1 MTVSGSDGPMI
12 DYNRKSVALKP
23 GVGVGVGVGGS
34 FHNKA
39 VPVCAPLK
47 TPFFEIF
54 SSVSTHFFSSISSKS
69 THVF

>member
-23 GVGVGVGVGGS
+23 GVGVGGS

-39 VPVCAPLK
+39 VRVCAPLK

-69 THVF
+69 THFF